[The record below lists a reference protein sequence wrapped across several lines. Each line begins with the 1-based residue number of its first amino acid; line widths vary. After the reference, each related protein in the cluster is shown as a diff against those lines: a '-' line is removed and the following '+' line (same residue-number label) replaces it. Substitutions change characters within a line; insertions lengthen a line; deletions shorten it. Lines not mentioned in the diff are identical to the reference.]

1 MVSQRK
7 AGAILGYANIIVK
20 NLVNLVYTPMLLAF
34 VGQAD
39 YGVFQTSN
47 SFVFSL
53 TILSFGFSDAYIRF
67 YMQRKAKGGEEGIRT
82 LNGMYL
88 TLYVVI
94 CAAALGMGLLF
105 AANVETF
112 FSGSF
117 TPDQVGLAG
126 QLMAIMAVSLAVTLF
141 STVFDA
147 YIIAH
152 EEFRFQQTRQLFTT
166 LATPG
171 LAFVLLNLGMGPVG
185 VALAQL
191 TVLLVLLFLN
201 ARFAIGKLGM
211 RFSLKRFDKGLF
223 RAIAAFSAWL
233 FANQLCELANQSLPN
248 IFLASLSSAVA
259 VSVFAISIQIRS
271 VFYSLSTTMSSVFV
285 PEINR
290 IVAESDDNGVLVRLM
305 ARVGRYQ
312 AILYLWVLG
321 GFALL
326 GRFFVVKWAGEGFMD
341 AYWLILAMAA
351 PLFIPL
357 VQNTGIEIQRA
368 KNRHKAR
375 SAAYLVMAALN
386 VALTILLAPSLG
398 YWAPAIGYMAYV
410 ILGTGI
416 FMNWYYVRGIG
427 LDMGYFWRKVLPVV
441 GAALLATGACCAGA
455 LALPVTGWG
464 LFFAWGAA
472 YTILYALLMWS
483 LILKPEER
491 LAVKSKLRRA

>member
-1 MVSQRK
+1 
-7 AGAILGYANIIVK
+7 
-20 NLVNLVYTPMLLAF
+20 
-34 VGQAD
+34 
-39 YGVFQTSN
+39 
-47 SFVFSL
+47 
-53 TILSFGFSDAYIRF
+53 
-67 YMQRKAKGGEEGIRT
+67 
-82 LNGMYL
+82 
-88 TLYVVI
+88 
-94 CAAALGMGLLF
+94 
-105 AANVETF
+105 
-112 FSGSF
+112 
-117 TPDQVGLAG
+117 
-126 QLMAIMAVSLAVTLF
+126 
-141 STVFDA
+141 
-147 YIIAH
+147 
-152 EEFRFQQTRQLFTT
+152 
-166 LATPG
+166 
-171 LAFVLLNLGMGPVG
+171 MGPVG

-259 VSVFAISIQIRS
+259 VSVFAISIQIRN

-305 ARVGRYQ
+305 ARIGRYQ

-326 GRFFVVKWAGEGFMD
+326 GRFFVVKWAGEGFLD
-341 AYWLILAMAA
+341 AYWLILAMAT

-375 SAAYLVMAALN
+375 SAAYLAMAALN
-386 VALTILLAPSLG
+386 VTLTIILSPSLG
-398 YWAPAIGYMAYV
+398 YWGPAIGYMAYV

-441 GAALLATGACCAGA
+441 GAALLATGSCCAGA
-455 LALPVTGWG
+455 VALPVTGWG

-472 YTILYALLMWS
+472 YTLLYALLMWS

-491 LAVKSKLRRA
+491 LAVKSKLRRT